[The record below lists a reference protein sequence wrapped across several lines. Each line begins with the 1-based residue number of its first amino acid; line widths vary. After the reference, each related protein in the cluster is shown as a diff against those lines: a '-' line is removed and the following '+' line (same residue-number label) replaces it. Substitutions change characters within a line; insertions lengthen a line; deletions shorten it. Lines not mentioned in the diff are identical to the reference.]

1 MTALVVYESMFG
13 CTKAIAEAIGEGL
26 APTGVRVAEVGSLL
40 AGADGTQI
48 GDDVDLLVV
57 GGPTHAFSMSR
68 ASTRADAAKTAPG
81 GTVISSTGVRE
92 WLAEVALPAG
102 LAVAAFD
109 TKVLKPNLPG
119 AAARAIEKELRRK
132 GGRPVAKAHS
142 FKVEGKTDLIDGQTD
157 AARAWGAELAAG
169 LGG

>member
-1 MTALVVYESMFG
+1 MTAMVVYESMFG

-26 APTGVRVAEVGSLL
+26 APTGVRVAEVGALVTE
-40 AGADGTQI
+40 GTAI
-48 GDDVDLLVV
+48 GDDIDLLVV

-68 ASTRADAAKTAPG
+68 ASTRADALKTAPG
-81 GTVISSTGVRE
+81 GVVISSTGVRE
-92 WLAEVALPAG
+92 WLADVTLPAG

-119 AAARAIEKELRRK
+119 AAAKAIEKELKRK
-132 GGRPVAKAHS
+132 GGRPVVKPHS
-142 FKVEGKTDLIDGQTD
+142 FKVQGKTDLIDGQTD

-169 LGG
+169 LGASA

>member
-1 MTALVVYESMFG
+1 MVVYESMFG

-26 APTGVRVAEVGSLL
+26 AAKGVRVAEVGSLV
-40 AGADGTQI
+40 AEGTPI

-68 ASTRADAAKTAPG
+68 ASTRADAARSAPG
-81 GTVISSTGVRE
+81 GAVISSTGVRE
-92 WLAEVALPAG
+92 WLAEVRLPDG

-119 AAARAIEKELRRK
+119 AAAKAIDRELRRK
-132 GGRPVAKAHS
+132 GGRPVVKPHS

-157 AARAWGAELAAG
+157 AAREWGAQLAAG
-169 LGG
+169 LGA